1 VNLARVCGRVVA
13 TRRVAELGG
22 HRLVLLQPLDEA
34 LADQGALLVAVD
46 PLVRAGADAVVWF
59 VHGVDAV
66 DALDA
71 REPIDAA
78 VVGLADQVS
87 RGPGR

>member
-22 HRLVLLQPLDEA
+22 HRLVLLQPLDDA
-34 LADQGALLVAVD
+34 LAAQGAPLVAVD
-46 PLVRAGADAVVWF
+46 PLVGAGADAVVWY
-59 VHGVDAV
+59 VNGVDAV
-66 DALDA
+66 DALEA

-78 VVGLADQVS
+78 VVGLADHVS
-87 RGPGR
+87 RGGA